1 MSIKDFEIL
10 KRSLKAGQT
19 ANLIRLK
26 KFSRVDGA
34 YLRRD
39 FIHPREVKIEGNTV
53 SFLVENWVTFK
64 DCLVSIDY
72 TDIAYFEITKKPRT

>member
-1 MSIKDFEIL
+1 MSIRDFELL
-10 KRSLKAGQT
+10 KRILKAGQT

-39 FIHPREVKIEGNTV
+39 FIHPREIRVEGDTV

-64 DCLVSIDY
+64 DCLVSVDY
-72 TDIAYFEITKKPRT
+72 KDIAYFEVAKKPQT